1 MRIQAAHVRPLL
13 LAIFL
18 IASRLSFSKDM
29 WTVLVCPTLA
39 VFVFGCVVISILY
52 FVLLVLLIDC
62 CKGTAPNKL
71 RARQA
76 KGCCSCVNFGEFILF
91 EGKPELLFVCCAL
104 VWHGFMITWVC
115 PTVKLFLSFFVVIC
129 TKQLCVPYDTRSSK
143 NGAAC
148 AAVTRPR

>member
-29 WTVLVCPTLA
+29 WTVLVCPTLG

-52 FVLLVLLIDC
+52 FVLLVLLLDC

-76 KGCCSCVNFGEFILF
+76 KGCGGGVNFGEFILF
-91 EGKPELLFVCCAL
+91 EGKPELLFICCAL
-104 VWHGFMITWVC
+104 VWHGFMI
-115 PTVKLFLSFFVVIC
+115 
-129 TKQLCVPYDTRSSK
+129 
-143 NGAAC
+143 A
-148 AAVTRPR
+148 